1 MKQLIKNKFDTGL
14 SGCKLELLD
23 NTTLRKYSSSF
34 EYNSRLLKQVDKQFF
49 FIV

>member
-1 MKQLIKNKFDTGL
+1 MKHIITNKFDSGL

-23 NTTLRKYSSSF
+23 NNTLRKYSSSP

-49 FIV
+49 FVI